1 MKKLLSF
8 ILALAMVV
16 CLIPAG
22 VFAGEGGEILTTIH
36 MNTTSPTARLYAASD
51 SQKATNLLASVI
63 ANEKTYAISLNAGSY
78 LLEAVGTDGLTENG
92 SIVLHVSAETNT
104 FTVVT
109 VTMSCSNEDW
119 AYDTDFAFED
129 LHVVS
134 GGGGVTESRM
144 VTMGNSVEANKK
156 TVPVLDGD
164 SVTVALDPSA
174 AKKLDNYV
182 KVNGNKTVN
191 TGFDAL
197 SIDPA
202 TGTSLQVT
210 YPYADEDADGNN
222 DFILEA
228 GQLLSGTYYRYTYM
242 TPASISTP
250 ESNTVTANFVGLV
263 KNNTYYY
270 RVTNPSLEDAVTY
283 GNYITLNK
291 AVNTATVTADNLYLN
306 NARNKHTVVDDFSLN
321 TYDSGDLYLSVRNT
335 ELGVYAGF
343 DGAAGTISMNVGD
356 EINLYPFRN
365 WLAIESTSNAKVI
378 EPDFHVQVV
387 TLDGTSP
394 VSVTERMANDDSK
407 HSFRVEANGE
417 GTALLL
423 VTYDAMTSDI
433 AMGKKTSMD
442 GKTFFSAI
450 WPENTGVLVVSVDKE
465 SGIATGM
472 TINESL
478 NSAAGSKLSGEKLD
492 AELDVLYYAGTQGAK
507 YSFKPEQ
514 GTVVT
519 KADPVYTDGRLNYGA
534 FSTTGISTAADG
546 TVTLFGLKQ
555 GKTLVK
561 LVNGNK
567 TAYQVIR
574 ARQTDYKVYTGTKAA
589 DSNLLY
595 DSSTGFENAGIEVKA
610 GDKIFVQYSD
620 LQHPANKL
628 SGIYNMTANV
638 SALGEDGTLA
648 TGKGNQYNF
657 GATASA
663 HGVSLQLPKY
673 WTEDTYSFE
682 GILNVSGFGSYYGQH
697 RDLAYETGKSPNFV
711 AVQQNGYFGSLPGYT
726 VNLGETDFVTVKLN
740 PLDNDESAAKG
751 VSFVVTDEAGVSSSV
766 DGNGAFTAL
775 PGLTYSFRAFADG
788 YEYKMGTIVVPA
800 EQTADMT
807 VDVVL
812 EKAAEG
818 AWDGSTKTEPQLIED
833 VYQIGTG
840 AELAWLSSEIFE
852 GRCLDAKVVLTADL
866 DMGKYPL
873 TPMGRKT
880 SYNWQTGEI
889 NRDFQF
895 NGTFDGNGKTIRN
908 FYVSGSGNTGLFAY
922 VKKAVIKDFTIE
934 GLVESTGANTAA
946 VAASVSGSAQIS
958 GVISKVDI
966 KSSSNVVGAII
977 GNVSSAGVVVSQC
990 ANMGS
995 ISGKMSVAGLVGS
1008 TSSYL
1013 FTVNECFNTGA
1024 VSGTYRVGGIV
1035 GYANG
1040 ASGKTVSISSCYNLG
1055 TITASASS
1063 NGTAGGLVGETGSYT
1078 SITDSYNAGAVTSVK
1093 TAAAISAAYGSNGV
1107 EVTNVFYLEGASDT
1121 KGTEKTAAQL
1131 KVLAEDLG
1139 SAYSDEKDS
1148 YPVLT
1153 WQTTRIK
1160 EDDPDDPGSGND
1172 NPGEPEKP
1180 VSKKIS
1186 VTFRLIGAEESEE
1199 DIDMSSGGGGTYV
1212 TWIKTG
1218 KYTLSTGA
1226 TVGDLFKKALENAGL
1241 SYEGLAGNYISSI
1254 KAPASLGA
1262 YDLAEFTN
1270 GYYSGWMYTVNGSH
1284 PAVGLNDKVLQN
1296 NDVVVWHYVNDYRY
1310 EVEDWFDGSSGDE
1323 GVWNT
1328 WLLAEDK
1335 NPAEKTAGQAKTDEE
1350 KTTGGAVETP
1360 VPVITTQELTAAT
1373 IQRVFTD
1380 VSSDAYYAEAVAWA
1394 VNHQITA
1401 GTGDKTFGAG
1411 RSCTRAQMITFLW
1424 NMRGK
1429 PAAKGAASFK
1439 DVPAD
1444 SWFAVAS
1451 AWGEETEIT
1460 VGKPDGTLGA
1470 EDVVTRE
1477 QVVTMLWKLAGKPV
1491 AKSTE
1496 NVFADVDSSAYYAIA
1511 AAWAKE
1517 LGITVGI
1524 GDNKFGVGQASTREQ
1539 IVTMLY
1545 KYAVLIKE

>member
-519 KADPVYTDGRLNYGA
+519 KADPVYTDGRLNSGA

-1040 ASGKTVSISSCYNLG
+1040 ASGKTVSISSCFNYIAKIRMHGLRQ
-1055 TITASASS
+1055 TIATSCLKNIHSSALTRLRI
-1063 NGTAGGLVGETGSYT
+1063 NTNNGLVLAIQICRVDRQIRNFPIFSARVLHVFIAFTNSILVGTRECCKTKFPCIRLTRRNCHLGNFLINLTNFHDIREIQFRINVLSKHIQCNSNNIKIASTFAIAEECAFNTVSTCHQTQFSTCYT
-1078 SITDSYNAGAVTSVK
+1078 STTVIVRMQGDNCCFTILHMSTEIFDLIRIGVSSTHFYSRRKINNNWVFFSCTHFIHNCFTNFYGIINFSTGKGFGGIFIADIHTRTSNFFFSQLFDKFSSV
-1093 TAAAISAAYGSNGV
+1093 YGN
-1107 EVTNVFYLEGASDT
+1107 FSDT
-1121 KGTEKTAAQL
+1121 FH
-1131 KVLAEDLG
+1131 
-1139 SAYSDEKDS
+1139 
-1148 YPVLT
+1148 
-1153 WQTTRIK
+1153 I
-1160 EDDPDDPGSGND
+1160 
-1172 NPGEPEKP
+1172 
-1180 VSKKIS
+1180 
-1186 VTFRLIGAEESEE
+1186 F
-1199 DIDMSSGGGGTYV
+1199 
-1212 TWIKTG
+1212 
-1218 KYTLSTGA
+1218 
-1226 TVGDLFKKALENAGL
+1226 LENNFSLQCRSGIIKMD
-1241 SYEGLAGNYISSI
+1241 NYIFST
-1254 KAPASLGA
+1254 
-1262 YDLAEFTN
+1262 TN
-1270 GYYSGWMYTVNGSH
+1270 C
-1284 PAVGLNDKVLQN
+1284 
-1296 NDVVVWHYVNDYRY
+1296 
-1310 EVEDWFDGSSGDE
+1310 F
-1323 GVWNT
+1323 
-1328 WLLAEDK
+1328 
-1335 NPAEKTAGQAKTDEE
+1335 
-1350 KTTGGAVETP
+1350 
-1360 VPVITTQELTAAT
+1360 
-1373 IQRVFTD
+1373 
-1380 VSSDAYYAEAVAWA
+1380 
-1394 VNHQITA
+1394 
-1401 GTGDKTFGAG
+1401 
-1411 RSCTRAQMITFLW
+1411 
-1424 NMRGK
+1424 
-1429 PAAKGAASFK
+1429 KG
-1439 DVPAD
+1439 
-1444 SWFAVAS
+1444 
-1451 AWGEETEIT
+1451 
-1460 VGKPDGTLGA
+1460 
-1470 EDVVTRE
+1470 
-1477 QVVTMLWKLAGKPV
+1477 
-1491 AKSTE
+1491 
-1496 NVFADVDSSAYYAIA
+1496 FAD
-1511 AAWAKE
+1511 
-1517 LGITVGI
+1517 
-1524 GDNKFGVGQASTREQ
+1524 
-1539 IVTMLY
+1539 
-1545 KYAVLIKE
+1545 